1 MGKDEIE
8 AQLIM
13 AKLRQERNLIEEFES
28 LRPNWKGSVIRA
40 VSSLASI
47 AFIMWLFPE
56 ISEQPVLYVLL
67 LISVMTGQEIYH
79 ESKKTNK
86 RIDALYRLLKHDV

>member
-56 ISEQPVLYVLL
+56 ISEQPVLYILL

-79 ESKKTNK
+79 ENKKINR
-86 RIDALYRLLKHDV
+86 RIDALYRLLKLDV